1 MTAHDPNLP
10 CEQFCEQPIGP
21 DGEAGGE
28 DWKNCCPECR
38 EKLTFFCREVLPAIR
53 RDGYYSPPGSSVD
66 DEFGDMT
73 RQAGFRATAGALLDG
88 VLGEGA
94 ADALGYGARPGG
106 AS

>member
-1 MTAHDPNLP
+1 MTTHDPALL

-21 DGEAGGE
+21 DGFDGGVE
-28 DWKNCCPECR
+28 NKNCCPECD
-38 EKLTFFCREVLPAIR
+38 EKLTFLCHEVLPAIR

-73 RQAGFRATAGALLDG
+73 RQASFRATTASLLDG
-88 VLGEGA
+88 VLGTGA
-94 ADALGYGARPGG
+94 AAALGYPGG